1 MLNLQKEMAQTID
14 QFIASGDFQIGTV
27 DPKSRIAPITQ
38 NGRSVLIT
46 LAKTPTLTSP
56 FSPWPSYDGGER
68 TNLDLRITPELE
80 KLAEHIDDVIQK
92 TVGKD
97 PSQYY
102 TKVPKNV
109 DSLFNSIRRPANKEG
124 FSDLFRT
131 KCSFRQKSA
140 SFRAF
145 DLEAKKQL
153 TIEELKTLSWPDS
166 EMAIVAKLGGVY
178 FQPSGFGAV
187 MSLQTVGLKTA
198 SAECPFDFIE

>member
-1 MLNLQKEMAQTID
+1 MAQTID
-14 QFIASGDFQIGTV
+14 EFIASGDFQIGAV

-38 NGRSVLIT
+38 GGRSVFIT
-46 LAKTPTLTSP
+46 LAKTPSLTTP
-56 FSPWPSYDGGER
+56 FAPWPSYDGGER
-68 TNLDLRITPELE
+68 TNVDLRVTPELE
-80 KLAEHIDDVIQK
+80 KLAGHLDDVIQSAVSK
-92 TVGKD
+92 N

-102 TKVPKNV
+102 TKVPKNLE
-109 DSLFNSIRRPANKEG
+109 SIFNSIRRPANKEG

-131 KCSFRQKSA
+131 KCSFRQKTA

-153 TIEELKTLSWPDS
+153 TIDELKTLDWPNS

-187 MSLQTVGLKTA
+187 MSLQSVGLKTQ
-198 SAECPFDFIE
+198 SAECPFEFID